1 VRDVVTEQSAH
12 FAVVFSS
19 RDIHA
24 FTEGRYSSGRE
35 LRTILL
41 PLIPCSVVAEQIFL
55 PMIRHASNTGR
66 LKSILSQFPG
76 SEPAIAAASAT
87 VPAGAPEA
95 AIMLLS
101 TACARLSG
109 GHPRSA
115 AVIFNFLEGLGN
127 GVGEPVDWEQLVER
141 VRARIGQYTKK
152 VLTLTATDVLS
163 ALSTHYIGALGE
175 DRVAEWVRTGVMN
188 VVAEDTYVLPLVE
201 LLPFSHNTLEM
212 PRTED
217 EWTLASLLCSM
228 YMSMGR
234 GDAGDAYKTWY
245 ALLLQLL
252 PLVRNFEVTTGNTP
266 LECNWKSCTILQGLC
281 GVVESDVAARS
292 QRTYV
297 LETLTASV
305 SGKLFDFTQ
314 RRGLKVYQP
323 GDLSSMSEE
332 DLQRYVWQPSD
343 HQNMGFDL
351 LLFVSEVD
359 RTGAAVAGQK
369 LLVVVID
376 CQFSGT
382 AL

>member
-1 VRDVVTEQSAH
+1 VRDVVTEQSSY
-12 FAVVFSS
+12 FAIVFSS
-19 RDIHA
+19 NDIHA
-24 FTEGRYSSGRE
+24 FMEGRYSSGRA

-41 PLIPCSVVAEQIFL
+41 PLIPCSVVAERIFQ
-55 PMIRHASNTGR
+55 PMVRHASKTGR
-66 LKSILSQFPG
+66 LQSILSQFRG
-76 SEPAIAAASAT
+76 SELAIAAASAT

-115 AVIFNFLEGLGN
+115 AVISSLLEGLGN

-141 VRARIGQYTKK
+141 VRARIGQYTKN

-175 DRVAEWVRTGVMN
+175 DRVDEWVQTGGMN
-188 VVAEDTYVLPLVE
+188 LVAGDRYVLPLIE
-201 LLPFSHNTLEM
+201 LLPYSHDTLEM

-217 EWTLASLLCSM
+217 GWTLASLLCTM
-228 YMSMGR
+228 YMSMGKR
-234 GDAGDAYKTWY
+234 DAGDAYETWY

-252 PLVRNFEVTTGNTP
+252 PLVRNFEVTTGTTP
-266 LECNWKSCTILQGLC
+266 LGCNWQRCTILEGLC
-281 GVVESDVAARS
+281 GVVERGAAHS
-292 QRTYV
+292 ERTYV
-297 LETLTASV
+297 FETLTADV

-314 RRGLKVYQP
+314 GRGLKVYQP
-323 GDLSSMSEE
+323 GDLSTVSEE
-332 DLQRYVWQPSD
+332 DLQRYVWQPAD
-343 HQNMGFDL
+343 HLTSGFDL
-351 LLFVSEVD
+351 LLFLRAVD

-382 AL
+382 TG